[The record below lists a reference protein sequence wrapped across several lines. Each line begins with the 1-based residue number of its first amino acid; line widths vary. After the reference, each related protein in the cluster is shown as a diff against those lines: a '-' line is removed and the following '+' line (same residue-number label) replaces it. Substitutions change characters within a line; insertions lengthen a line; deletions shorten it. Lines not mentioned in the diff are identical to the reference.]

1 MKASADMSFTGG
13 DKSVMM
19 LFDYE
24 SNQTAILDSS
34 LVVSTFGEAWFH
46 GDKGSLKLHPKLK

>member
-34 LVVSTFGEAWFH
+34 LVVSTFGEA
-46 GDKGSLKLHPKLK
+46 